1 MSTALLQE
9 LMQEVRRLYIAG
21 SELAAGDFRLKRL
34 LPQFVQLGERAPVFK
49 RLGEGI
55 ATLVEP
61 HAGQTGTSAESL
73 QELGLLLGSVLRT
86 QGSVSPEGELKA
98 IENRPV
104 PLSTGLS
111 YRKLAAVRT
120 ALTTTGGGRYEVIVQ
135 AFEAGMFRDLRL
147 LPHAI
152 AALDD
157 PYVEVAEYAMSHI
170 LPSYGPSIVPLLSE
184 SFDPSGGKPETRK
197 LQVIGAAGGD
207 SAAEYINQAAET
219 GSEEV
224 RATAI
229 GLLAGRERYVEALIG
244 WTKDK
249 KKAIREAAY
258 LALAEG
264 GSARAAER
272 LYDAFSGKDIE
283 LAAEA
288 ARRCR
293 ANGLTESLVRDL
305 DAELKHAAGL
315 NDDEKKRAAAWSK
328 IGHFMTAL
336 DGKQSEVLRDVYAY
350 AADQYPLFVSYGWL
364 DLIDAAASYFEQD
377 DSEQALALLHE
388 LERQNVRYVPY
399 AFRASFR
406 LMEPAELYERY
417 AGALISKWK
426 LLQTNKDIAKRKQAL
441 FAAIQSIV
449 ITRDYREYP
458 MLWSGTDETTTLST
472 VAMTPSEQLAELW
485 DARWLD
491 CFIEQNALEL
501 VCAFARPGHE
511 SCVKFLLG
519 KLENNPEFRNP
530 FAGMLLCG
538 LERAGAREDV
548 RQEALMKALEDK
560 RNSNCYY
567 FEGHVLEQ
575 LYRLPAQYRE
585 RLEAVLS
592 KFNYTAGQ
600 QLRYVLETM
609 QAAVS

>member
-55 ATLVEP
+55 AALVEP
-61 HAGQTGTSAESL
+61 PAGQTGTSAESL

-98 IENRPV
+98 VENRPIS
-104 PLSTGLS
+104 LSTELS

-135 AFEAGMFRDLRL
+135 SFEAGMFRDLRL

-157 PYVEVAEYAMSHI
+157 PYVEIAEYAMTHI
-170 LPSYGPSIVPLLSE
+170 LPSYGPLIVPLLTE
-184 SFDPSGGKPETRK
+184 TFDPSGGKSETRK
-197 LQVIGAAGGD
+197 LRVIGEAGGEQ
-207 SAAEYINQAAET
+207 AADFVYQAAEN
-219 GSEEV
+219 GSDEV

-229 GLLAGRERYVEALIG
+229 GLLAGRERYEEALLD

-258 LALAEG
+258 RALAEG

-272 LYDAFSGKDIE
+272 LYEAFSGKDIE

-288 ARRCR
+288 ASRCR
-293 ANGLTESLVRDL
+293 ASGLTENLVRDL
-305 DAELKHAAGL
+305 DTELKQAAGMK
-315 NDDEKKRAAAWSK
+315 DDVKKREAVWSK
-328 IGHFMTAL
+328 IGHYLTAL
-336 DGKQSEVLRDVYAY
+336 DGKRSEALRDVYAY
-350 AADQYPLFVSYGWL
+350 AADHYPLFVSYGWL
-364 DLIDAAASYFEQD
+364 DLIDSAASYFEED
-377 DSEQALALLHE
+377 DTEQALALLRE

-399 AFRASFR
+399 AFQASFR
-406 LMEPAELYERY
+406 LMQPAELYERY
-417 AGALISKWK
+417 VSAMRNHWK
-426 LLQTNKDIAKRKQAL
+426 LQTNKDIAKRKQAL
-441 FAAIQSIV
+441 FEEIQSIV
-449 ITRDYREYP
+449 VSRDYRPYP
-458 MLWSGTDETTTLST
+458 MLWSGSDETTSLTT
-472 VAMTPSEQLAELW
+472 VVMTPPEQLAAQW
-485 DARWLD
+485 DGRWLD
-491 CFIEQNALEL
+491 CFIEQSALEL

-511 SCVKFLLG
+511 GCVTYMLG
-519 KLENNPEFRNP
+519 KLEHNPEFRNS

-538 LERAGAREDV
+538 LERAGVREDI
-548 RQEALMKALEDK
+548 RQEALMTALEDK

-575 LYRLPAQYRE
+575 LYRLPARYRE
-585 RLEAVLS
+585 RLEAVLP

-609 QAAVS
+609 QVAAS